1 MLSRAIFRE
10 KLIIIIYILWL
21 RDIKYIYT
29 YIFLREESAQT
40 VADPSDLSDN
50 RMDASRAR
58 RIRIDRNE
66 ENPDPLCFFFLSFVS
81 WFSFSSFEFIWFNI
95 KMELTAC
102 EYFWLLGEK
111 KKTKKLSFFYLDSFF
126 LSICFLF
133 LIIDIDGRCCHPT
146 SYSRFLLS
154 VFVLF
159 LFLLAWDPCS

>member
-66 ENPDPLCFFFLSFVS
+66 ENLDPLCFFFLSFVS

-111 KKTKKLSFFYLDSFF
+111 KTKKLSFFYLDSFF

-133 LIIDIDGRCCHPT
+133 LIIDIDGRCCHLT